1 MNKIEEI
8 QNEYDNAPEIL
19 LLNNNEKFKDKDG
32 NILDIEVRGNKKHNE
47 IYFKVKDVSKC
58 FEKPNINQVI
68 LDKDRNGYILNK
80 HYKFFIIQNSTNALK
95 NTTKK
100 ELYLTYTGMIR
111 LLFVSRNK
119 YADYFQEWATKI
131 LFTIQ
136 IGTQKQKIKLSKKIA
151 GINAI
156 DIKNY
161 FKLSKQLINCVYLYS
176 LNTVKELRTPMN
188 ISNIYPDDYLICKF
202 GRSEDLQRRN
212 GEHIITY
219 NNIENVELNLLYYT
233 FIEER
238 FNVDAESNLKKYF
251 ETINCKFE
259 FETYNE
265 LIIINP
271 KNINNIK
278 EQYDLIA
285 NMYNKNIKM
294 MTDEINLLKNDI
306 IMLSTQ
312 LKQEK
317 TNYIK
322 DTKIF
327 ELENKLLA
335 KELEKYIC

>member
-1 MNKIEEI
+1 MN
-8 QNEYDNAPEIL
+8 
-19 LLNNNEKFKDKDG
+19 
-32 NILDIEVRGNKKHNE
+32 
-47 IYFKVKDVSKC
+47 
-58 FEKPNINQVI
+58 
-68 LDKDRNGYILNK
+68 
-80 HYKFFIIQNSTNALK
+80 T
-95 NTTKK
+95 
-100 ELYLTYTGMIR
+100 
-111 LLFVSRNK
+111 
-119 YADYFQEWATKI
+119 
-131 LFTIQ
+131 
-136 IGTQKQKIKLSKKIA
+136 
-151 GINAI
+151 
-156 DIKNY
+156 
-161 FKLSKQLINCVYLYS
+161 
-176 LNTVKELRTPMN
+176 
-188 ISNIYPDDYLICKF
+188 
-202 GRSEDLQRRN
+202 EDLQRRN
-212 GEHIITY
+212 REHIITY

-306 IMLSTQ
+306 IILSMQ

-335 KELEKYIC
+335 KELEKYIK